1 MERDKLK
8 GLLFQNGDTQPQHND
23 DEFQACVSMILDR
36 ANGLTNF
43 EMLQLYGLYKQV
55 TEGNVD
61 DGLKPSSAGN
71 SVAAAK
77 WYVDIFWTNL
87 LPSQ

>member
-8 GLLFQNGDTQPQHND
+8 DLLFRNGEQDKD
-23 DEFQACVSMILDR
+23 EEFQACVSMILDR

-61 DGLKPSSAGN
+61 DVLKPTSAGN

-77 WYVDIFWTNL
+77 WYCRHFLDKSFIL
-87 LPSQ
+87 SSQ